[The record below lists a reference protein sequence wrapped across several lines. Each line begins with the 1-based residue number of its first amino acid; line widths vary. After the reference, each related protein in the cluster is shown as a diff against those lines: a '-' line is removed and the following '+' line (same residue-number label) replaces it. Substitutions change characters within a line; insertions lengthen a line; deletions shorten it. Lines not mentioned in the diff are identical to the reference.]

1 MDKLATYLNDHLTG
15 SVVALDLARRRASAQ
30 GDDEIGAFL
39 RRFVDEVERDQRSL
53 RNVME
58 VLGTSP
64 RVSRELVGTA
74 TSWLDSVRGALS
86 LPGAPNL
93 VRDIEILIMGVRG
106 KELLWTSLERIGA
119 TTEPPLAELQARARE
134 QTAGLEELHARA
146 VTSDL
151 GPA

>member
-15 SVVALDLARRRASAQ
+15 SIVALDLARRRASAQ
-30 GDDEIGAFL
+30 GDDEIGVFL
-39 RRFVDEVERDQRSL
+39 RRFVDEVERDQQSL

-58 VLGTSP
+58 ALGTSP

-93 VRDIEILIMGVRG
+93 VRDIELLIMGVRG
-106 KELLWTSLERIGA
+106 KELLWTAMERLGV
-119 TTEPPLAELQARARE
+119 TTDPPLDQLQAQARD
-134 QTAGLEELHARA
+134 QVAGLEDLHARA
-146 VTSDL
+146 VASDL
-151 GPA
+151 GLA